1 MGTSFRQ
8 AMAWLHTWSGLVVG
22 WVLLAIFVTGTASY
36 YRADISR
43 WMRPELG
50 QGQAFSGEPLS
61 PDAVARAAELGVAH
75 LQRHAGG
82 ARTWF
87 IGLPTPDSPVLDLF
101 WRTKPGTP
109 PGQAR
114 LDPATGELA
123 AIRETKGGDFLYRFH
138 FELHMPP
145 LWGRWIVGLCAM
157 IMLVALIS
165 GVITH
170 RRIFADFFTLR
181 RDKAPQRGWLDA
193 HNVTGVLALPFHL
206 MITYTGIVT
215 LGVMYMPWGITTA
228 YKGEAQTFFAESGQI
243 PVPRAAAGR
252 PGTLAPIGPMVR
264 EAMATVSEPLERLS
278 IVNPRDAHAVVTAV
292 FEEPHGLSHEH
303 PQIAFDGVTG
313 AVREVR
319 QGGLR
324 PAART
329 FTTLVGLHEAHF
341 AGPALRILFFLCGLM
356 GSAMVATGLVLW
368 SVARL
373 PQALPKALPQA
384 LPQALPKALPK
395 VSGRAGEQGF
405 LGLRLVQALNIGA
418 VAGLP
423 AAIAAYFLA
432 NRLLPL
438 ALAGRADAEIGAFF
452 ATWGLVTL
460 AALAGPSRRA
470 WGAALTATAGLYLAV
485 VAADLARVDHHWAGL
500 LAGQARFVWFDATL
514 LALAGLF
521 AVAARKLARY
531 AGPRRAA
538 PAPAAARAGLG
549 ALAAPGPSAR

>member
-22 WVLLAIFVTGTASY
+22 WVLLAVFVTGTASY

-43 WMRPELG
+43 WMRPELPRVE
-50 QGQAFSGEPLS
+50 SLS
-61 PDAVARAAELGVAH
+61 ADDLARAAELGVAH
-75 LQRHAGG
+75 LAAHAGG

-87 IGLPTPDSPVLDLF
+87 IGLPTPDSPVIDLF
-101 WRTKPGTP
+101 WRTRPGTP

-114 LDPATGELA
+114 LDPATGAPA
-123 AIRETKGGDFLYRFH
+123 AIRDTKGGDFLYRFH

-165 GVITH
+165 GIVTH

-181 RDKAPQRGWLDA
+181 RDKAPRRGWLDA

-215 LGVMYMPWGITTA
+215 LSVMYMPWGITTA
-228 YKGEAQTFFAESGQI
+228 YRGEAQTFFAESGQI
-243 PVPRAAAGR
+243 PAPRPPAGQ

-264 EAMATVSEPLERLS
+264 EAMARVSEPLERLS
-278 IVNPRDAHAVVTAV
+278 IANPRDAHAVVTAV

-303 PQIAFDGVTG
+303 PQVAFDGATG

-319 QGGLR
+319 QGGLK
-324 PAART
+324 PATRT

-373 PQALPKALPQA
+373 PRP
-384 LPQALPKALPK
+384 
-395 VSGRAGEQGF
+395 GERGF

-432 NRLLPL
+432 NRLVPPTLS
-438 ALAGRADAEIGAFF
+438 GRADWEIGAFF
-452 ATWGLVTL
+452 ATWLLVTL

-485 VAADLARVDHHWAGL
+485 LAADLALVDHRWAGL
-500 LAGQARFVWFDATL
+500 PAGEARFLWFDATL

-521 AVAARKLARY
+521 ALAARKLARY

-538 PAPAAARAGLG
+538 RQAPVQGPDSAVRRPGLG
-549 ALAAPGPSAR
+549 ALASTGSSPR